1 MTAVFAEEFFVDC
14 YTPVKYI
21 FIYINKENI
30 NTRGVKKIVLKQCI
44 PQEILNIFALF

>member
-30 NTRGVKKIVLKQCI
+30 NTLFIFY
-44 PQEILNIFALF
+44 NIF